1 MNTSRTQVTLFPF
14 LAQFAAL
21 MTAAVIGTY
30 ALHLFDVF
38 WFGRFLG
45 IPGTLLI
52 LLSLFYSLR
61 KRNVIKRGDPQ
72 RLLGL
77 HEITSLIGAAMVLV
91 HAGTHLNAV
100 LPWMALVAMM
110 INAVSGLT
118 GAYLL
123 ARSRRRLRALRE
135 RTGTHGLPKDEA
147 EREQFSEAVAFE
159 LMEKWRVVHYPI
171 SIIFAV
177 LAVGHI
183 VSVLLFWEWR

>member
-1 MNTSRTQVTLFPF
+1 MTASRTSLTLFPF

-21 MTAAVIGTY
+21 AAAAVVGTY
-30 ALHLFDVF
+30 ALQLLGLF

-52 LLSLFYSLR
+52 CLSLLYSLR
-61 KRNVIKRGDPQ
+61 KRKVLRRGDPQ

-77 HEITSLIGAAMVLV
+77 HEITSLCGATMVLV

-100 LPWMALVAMM
+100 LPWMALAAMM
-110 INAVSGLT
+110 VNVVSGLT

-123 ARSRRRLRALRE
+123 ARSRRQLQAMRA
-135 RTGTHGLPKDEA
+135 RTGVHGLPKDET
-147 EREQFSEAVAFE
+147 ERERFSQAVAYD

-171 SIIFAV
+171 SLIFAV